1 MITSILLSGVGG
13 IEMKRT
19 GVNVGDMITKLQQK
33 KLEGATFPY
42 RGFVCRCGNCRYSSQ
57 GKCALK
63 ECCCM
68 DERIRAHTCTLA
80 EMMKYCFSGVEN
92 STFHFR
98 LQRIIDR
105 ANKFQS
111 CFIDAG
117 HRKRFYEG
125 LSHTRRASNRLV
137 AQIFLLSAHKELWD
151 EVRKVLETDGI
162 VYSALDISIRDID
175 IDPYPLVATAL
186 NLAYG
191 SLYSNMEDLT
201 DDEFVDVELFQVICY
216 AVAISIYGVDVI
228 KISEK
233 QKEANKRRKGR
244 RSNG

>member
-1 MITSILLSGVGG
+1 MY
-13 IEMKRT
+13 IEMKRS
-19 GVNVGDMITKLQQK
+19 GVNFTDMITKLQQK
-33 KLEGATFPY
+33 KSDGAVFPY
-42 RGFVCRCGNCRYSSQ
+42 RGVVCRCGNCRYSSQ

-80 EMMKYCFSGVEN
+80 EMMKYCFSGVGN

-98 LQRIIDR
+98 LQRVIDR
-105 ANKFQS
+105 TIKVPS
-111 CFIDAG
+111 CFLNPG
-117 HRKRFYEG
+117 HRKRFFEG
-125 LSHTRRASNRLV
+125 LSKTRRASNRLV

-151 EVRKVLETDGI
+151 EVRKVLETNCI
-162 VYSALDISIRDID
+162 VYSALDISIQDMD

-191 SLYSNMEDLT
+191 SPYSNMEDLT
-201 DDEFVDVELFQVICY
+201 DDEYVDIDLFQVICY
-216 AVAISIYGVDVI
+216 AVVISIYGLDVI

-233 QKEANKRRKGR
+233 QREANKRRKGR

>member
-1 MITSILLSGVGG
+1 M
-13 IEMKRT
+13 
-19 GVNVGDMITKLQQK
+19 
-33 KLEGATFPY
+33 
-42 RGFVCRCGNCRYSSQ
+42 
-57 GKCALK
+57 
-63 ECCCM
+63 
-68 DERIRAHTCTLA
+68 
-80 EMMKYCFSGVEN
+80 
-92 STFHFR
+92 
-98 LQRIIDR
+98 
-105 ANKFQS
+105 
-111 CFIDAG
+111 
-117 HRKRFYEG
+117 
-125 LSHTRRASNRLV
+125 
-137 AQIFLLSAHKELWD
+137 
-151 EVRKVLETDGI
+151 
-162 VYSALDISIRDID
+162 YSALDISIRDID

>member
-1 MITSILLSGVGG
+1 
-13 IEMKRT
+13 
-19 GVNVGDMITKLQQK
+19 
-33 KLEGATFPY
+33 
-42 RGFVCRCGNCRYSSQ
+42 
-57 GKCALK
+57 
-63 ECCCM
+63 M

-105 ANKFQS
+105 TNKFQS
-111 CFIDAG
+111 CFINSG
-117 HRKRFYEG
+117 HRKRFHEG
-125 LSHTRRASNRLV
+125 LSHTRRASSRLV
-137 AQIFLLSAHKELWD
+137 AQIFLLSAYKELWD

-162 VYSALDISIRDID
+162 VYSALDISIQDMD

-191 SLYSNMEDLT
+191 SPYSNMEDLT
-201 DDEFVDVELFQVICY
+201 DDEYVDIDLFQVICY
-216 AVAISIYGVDVI
+216 AVVISNYGMDVI

-233 QKEANKRRKGR
+233 QREANKRRKGR

>member
-1 MITSILLSGVGG
+1 MY
-13 IEMKRT
+13 IEVKKS

-33 KLEGATFPY
+33 KSEGTVFPY

-105 ANKFQS
+105 TNKFQS
-111 CFIDAG
+111 CFINSG
-117 HRKRFYEG
+117 HRKRFHEG

-151 EVRKVLETDGI
+151 EVRKVLETNCI
-162 VYSALDISIRDID
+162 VYSALDISIRDTD

-201 DDEFVDVELFQVICY
+201 DDECVDIDLFQVICY
-216 AVAISIYGVDVI
+216 AVVISIYGMDVI

-233 QKEANKRRKGR
+233 KKEANSRRKGR